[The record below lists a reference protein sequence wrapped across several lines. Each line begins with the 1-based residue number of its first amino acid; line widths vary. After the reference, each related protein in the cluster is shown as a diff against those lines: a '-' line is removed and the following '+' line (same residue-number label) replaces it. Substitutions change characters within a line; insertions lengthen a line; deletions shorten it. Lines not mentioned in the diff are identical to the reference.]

1 MEIIVYLLMFVVIC
15 VIVFMAI
22 DMIRL
27 RREYNKMKKENDL
40 KQQEYDLAL
49 MIKENSIRMINERFI
64 EKEFSKYEN
73 KKEDENQE

>member
-64 EKEFSKYEN
+64 EKEFPKYEN

>member
-1 MEIIVYLLMFVVIC
+1 
-15 VIVFMAI
+15 
-22 DMIRL
+22 
-27 RREYNKMKKENDL
+27 MKKENDL

-64 EKEFSKYEN
+64 EKEFPKYEN

>member
-1 MEIIVYLLMFVVIC
+1 
-15 VIVFMAI
+15 
-22 DMIRL
+22 MIRL

-64 EKEFSKYEN
+64 EKEFPKYEN